1 MEAQPVSSQED
12 VVLDAKPLRSL
23 APLFPAPYGFN
34 TTFTSFGS
42 APAVCVSPF
51 GGSSSLGN
59 GLPSGFASFFSSSE
73 HANQSE
79 AGARGRAQ
87 RAKNRNPAAN
97 GSYRAMTVH
106 ADDDPDY
113 TVHTSTSGRK
123 IKRPKDLKK
132 YDVEGSDSDGLE
144 GSSRKKSL
152 TKKPRKSTELA
163 LIPSS
168 LLDARNSAEEI
179 LMTFDALRRKLLQL
193 DEANEAS
200 KRSYMKAGA
209 IMMSNDLRANIVK
222 RIGPVPGIEIGD
234 IFYFRIEMCLVGL
247 HAQIMGGIDYMLPR
261 LTDIDE
267 TSAIS
272 IVSAGGYEND
282 EGDADFLIYT
292 GQGGGCSSKY
302 DKKQMVDQK
311 LERGN
316 LALER
321 SLHRGNV
328 VRVIRSAKDMNLIN
342 GRIYVYDGLYKIK
355 ETWMEKAKSGYNV
368 FKYKLFRELGQPEG
382 IAVWKR
388 TEKWLANP
396 SSRSGLLLSDI
407 SSGMENMPVCLVNE
421 VDNVKGP
428 IHFTYST
435 KVKYL
440 QPIISLRSLIGCRCI
455 SVCLPGDA
463 GCSCAQQ
470 NGGNLPFCANG
481 FIVSRKHVLYECN
494 NFCSCS
500 INCRNRVTQ
509 KGMNLHLEV
518 FKTKDRGWG
527 LRSWEPIRA
536 GTFICEYVGEVI
548 DKIKVNEYGEE
559 DQYIFKGNYVD
570 EKTLKWNHGPE
581 LLGEPSI
588 NDSEISKPLPIILSS
603 KNVGNVARF
612 INHSC
617 SPNIFWQPV
626 LHDHDEREYP
636 HIMFFALKHIP
647 PMMELTF
654 DYGLSNDNVGWSV
667 AGARQPKKCL
677 CGSPKCRGLFG

>member
-23 APLFPAPYGFN
+23 APMFPAPYGFN

-51 GGSSSLGN
+51 SGSSSLGN
-59 GLPSGFASFFSSSE
+59 GLPSGFASFFATTE
-73 HANQSE
+73 HGNQSE
-79 AGARGRAQ
+79 AGARGRSQ
-87 RAKNRNPAAN
+87 RAKNRTPAAN
-97 GSYRAMTVH
+97 GSYRGMTVH

-132 YDVEGSDSDGLE
+132 YDVDGSDSDGLE

-282 EGDADFLIYT
+282 EGDTDFLIYT

-382 IAVWKR
+382 IAVG
-388 TEKWLANP
+388 
-396 SSRSGLLLSDI
+396 SVQRSG
-407 SSGMENMPVCLVNE
+407 
-421 VDNVKGP
+421 
-428 IHFTYST
+428 
-435 KVKYL
+435 
-440 QPIISLRSLIGCRCI
+440 
-455 SVCLPGDA
+455 
-463 GCSCAQQ
+463 
-470 NGGNLPFCANG
+470 
-481 FIVSRKHVLYECN
+481 
-494 NFCSCS
+494 
-500 INCRNRVTQ
+500 
-509 KGMNLHLEV
+509 
-518 FKTKDRGWG
+518 
-527 LRSWEPIRA
+527 
-536 GTFICEYVGEVI
+536 
-548 DKIKVNEYGEE
+548 
-559 DQYIFKGNYVD
+559 
-570 EKTLKWNHGPE
+570 
-581 LLGEPSI
+581 
-588 NDSEISKPLPIILSS
+588 
-603 KNVGNVARF
+603 
-612 INHSC
+612 
-617 SPNIFWQPV
+617 
-626 LHDHDEREYP
+626 
-636 HIMFFALKHIP
+636 
-647 PMMELTF
+647 
-654 DYGLSNDNVGWSV
+654 
-667 AGARQPKKCL
+667 
-677 CGSPKCRGLFG
+677 